1 MKIQHTQSSS
11 SFDLSLSR
19 YFVIG
24 WLILLFGALGVS
36 IWAYSAK
43 LNSASLA
50 PGKLVT
56 ELKNQ
61 EVKHQKG
68 GVVERLLAKEGQ
80 RVEKGDLLLLLSDPE
95 LHSQVSQLDQKRFII
110 QSRLARVEAE
120 LSGKDIVWLGD
131 EASLT
136 PIQIQIRN
144 DQYTLLQQNR
154 LLHKEQQ
161 SSLKQRIAQSQ
172 GDVDSYQAW
181 KVSDEQSLVLL
192 DEELEANSALLKKGY
207 VSKVAF
213 LELKREY
220 TSLGA
225 KIAEHTTRIA
235 QSKSK
240 IIELESERDALSISF
255 KRTAQE
261 QKQELMAQIQ
271 AVNEQLEASSTLN
284 NRIEVRAPVSGDVI
298 NLTIHTQGGVV
309 APAST
314 ILEIVPKDSRVVASV
329 NIQPK
334 DIESV
339 YEGLSANIRL
349 TSYSFRQ
356 VPAVS
361 GELIH
366 LSADSIVDERLGGH
380 FYQGKIALDASELLD
395 LGLDLKPGMPVE
407 AQIVLEERTVLDYLL
422 SPLIQSMEKG
432 MREI

>member
-1 MKIQHTQSSS
+1 MKIKHTHNTS
-11 SFDLSLSR
+11 SFNLSLSP
-19 YFVIG
+19 YFIAG
-24 WLILLFGALGVS
+24 WMILLFGCFGVGL
-36 IWAYSAK
+36 WAYSAQ
-43 LNSASLA
+43 LSSASLA

-95 LHSQVSQLDQKRFII
+95 LHSQLSQLNQKLFIV
-110 QSRLARVEAE
+110 QSRQSRVEAE
-120 LSGKDIVWLGD
+120 LSGKQIKWTSSLHP
-131 EASLT
+131 LT
-136 PIQIQIRN
+136 PIQTQIRD
-144 DQYTLLQQNR
+144 DQVTLLEQNR
-154 LLHKEQQ
+154 RLHKERL
-161 SSLKQRIAQSQ
+161 SSLQQRIAQTQS
-172 GDVDSYQAW
+172 DKESYQAW
-181 KVSDEQSLVLL
+181 HISDEQSLVLL
-192 DEELEANSALLKKGY
+192 DEELEANAALLKKGY

-225 KIAEHTTRIA
+225 KIAEHKTRIVR
-235 QSKSK
+235 SSSK
-240 IIELESERDALSISF
+240 ISELESEKDALEITF

-261 QKQELMAQIQ
+261 QKQELMAQAQ

-298 NLTIHTQGGVV
+298 NLSIHTQGGVI

-314 ILEIVPKDSRVVASV
+314 ILEIVPKDSRVIASV